1 MTTRDPGYLSIHRIG
16 QGFDGAYA
24 FAVRV
29 RRTAPARRQLQHV
42 IRRSKGNC
50 MRSGNGRHR
59 RPRQAP
65 ALFVAAGVTG
75 AGLALPLL
83 GASGAHA
90 ADTATWD
97 KVAQC
102 ESGGM
107 WSAASGNGF
116 YGGLQLTQ
124 EMWEQY
130 GGTAYASRPDLAS
143 RAQQIA
149 VAESILDD
157 RGPDAW
163 PSCAVNAGLT
173 KDGRA
178 PEVNPGSTSTPR
190 PKPSD
195 TADPDDPSG
204 PSDEPSDGPSDEPSG
219 GDADD
224 ATPSPSAPDATDPG
238 DPSGPSDPSDP
249 SRAGDEDGRQD
260 GDGGPAA
267 PETPAKGKHRGGA
280 DESPGGK
287 GDGEGGKGGKGAG
300 DADRPAGRHASRGG
314 DDHRTDPGAE
324 PGADSGADPSAPASD
339 YTVRR
344 GDTLSAIAQA
354 HDLPGGWPA
363 LYERN
368 EKVVGVDADLIRPGQ
383 LLDLGHAKG

>member
-1 MTTRDPGYLSIHRIG
+1 
-16 QGFDGAYA
+16 
-24 FAVRV
+24 
-29 RRTAPARRQLQHV
+29 
-42 IRRSKGNC
+42 

-65 ALFVAAGVTG
+65 AIFVTAGVTG

-83 GASGAHA
+83 SAGGAHA

-102 ESGGM
+102 ESGGV

-124 EMWEQY
+124 EMWDRH

-149 VAESILDD
+149 VAETILDD

-178 PEVNPGSTSTPR
+178 PEVDPGSTSTPLPDPADSGLSTGPR
-190 PKPSD
+190 DDEGPSGE
-195 TADPDDPSG
+195 PSDDPS
-204 PSDEPSDGPSDEPSG
+204 
-219 GDADD
+219 D
-224 ATPSPSAPDATDPG
+224 ATPSPSAPDASDPG
-238 DPSGPSDPSDP
+238 DSGDTTGDQDRNQEPSGSATPGADGDGASGTGDPTHAGDP
-249 SRAGDEDGRQD
+249 SRTGDPSRPGDPAD
-260 GDGGPAA
+260 SADPADGGSRTDTAGEA
-267 PETPAKGKHRGGA
+267 HREPAKGRHRG
-280 DESPGGK
+280 DT
-287 GDGEGGKGGKGAG
+287 DDGAG
-300 DADRPAGRHASRGG
+300 DGTDRASGGRHASRGG
-314 DDHRTDPGAE
+314 DAHRTDPAAG
-324 PGADSGADPSAPASD
+324 D
-339 YTVRR
+339 YTVRP
-344 GDTLSAIAQA
+344 GDSLSAIAQA
-354 HDLPGGWPA
+354 HRLSGGWPA

-368 EKVVGVDADLIRPGQ
+368 EGVIGSDADLIQPGQ
-383 LLDLGHAKG
+383 QLDLGHDAG